1 MLAPN
6 NLQREKRM
14 GIIDMAGDMN
24 DLMNMYKQMC
34 NNPVQFLSRRF
45 NIPQN
50 VDAKNPNEI
59 LQYLLNS
66 GQVSQAQVNRAM
78 NMRNNPMIK
87 ALMNNR

>member
-1 MLAPN
+1 MPAPN
-6 NLQREKRM
+6 DLQKEKRM
-14 GIIDMAGDMN
+14 GMIDMMGDMN

-34 NNPVQFLSRRF
+34 NNPVQFLSKRF

-50 VDAKNPNEI
+50 VNTQNPNDI

-66 GQVSQAQVNRAM
+66 GQVSQTQVNRAM

-87 ALMNNR
+87 TLMKY